1 MEAYEMVFPYSL
13 ALVLLVPLVSA
24 PVVYL
29 LGKQMGKKVGWV
41 ATLPLLVTLLLIANI
56 AVEINGGGS
65 YSESYGW
72 APAAGLTFGLL
83 ADGLSI
89 WMLITINVLTLM
101 ICVYST
107 SYMEHRFEE
116 EEHQTG
122 VPTPNSAYA
131 SYYTLYLL
139 YAVGMLGTV
148 MTTNLIQFYLFYE
161 LMLVPSWALI
171 NNYGYGERERIG
183 MMYFMWTHVG
193 AVILLAGIL
202 SSYWITGSFEIS
214 ALSQVVGSP
223 IAGWIAFAILI
234 GFFTKMAVFGIHI
247 WLPYAHGEAPTPI
260 SALLSPAMI
269 GIGAYAATR
278 LVVIPMQPVFKT
290 FSLVFSF
297 WALLTMVYGGLMA
310 LAQDDIKRFLAYSSV
325 SQMGY
330 IFLGLASAAEYG
342 VSGAIFHYV
351 THGFGKGILFGV
363 AGILMSQVGTR
374 SIKEMGGLAD
384 RMPITAVLCLLGFF
398 SIGGVPPTMGFMS
411 KFFIFSGTFSSAL
424 SGSPSQLIIAF
435 VSIVMTVLTVGYS
448 LWTMRRIFFGPLP
461 DHLKDVKEG
470 PWTMWAPLLVFA
482 LFSVIIGI
490 YPKFVT
496 DYLLPLLSEALG
508 TASSV
513 VH

>member
-1 MEAYEMVFPYSL
+1 MVMPFSL
-13 ALVLLVPLVSA
+13 ALVLIVPLVSA
-24 PVVYL
+24 PIVYF

-41 ATLPLLVTLLLIANI
+41 AALPLVVTMLLISSL
-56 AVEINGGGS
+56 AVGINGGGS
-65 YSESYGW
+65 YSESYAW
-72 APAAGLTFGLL
+72 APAAGLSLGLL

-89 WMLITINVLTLM
+89 WMLITINVLCLM
-101 ICVYST
+101 ICIYSVP
-107 SYMEHRFEE
+107 YMEHRFHE
-116 EEHQTG
+116 EEHHTG

-131 SYYTLYLL
+131 SYYMFYLL

-148 MTTNLIQFYLFYE
+148 ISTNIIQFYLFYE
-161 LMLVPSWALI
+161 LMLVPSWVLI

-193 AVILLAGIL
+193 AVIMLAGLL

-214 ALSQVVGSP
+214 ALSAVVGSP
-223 IAGWIAFAILI
+223 IAGWVAFAILI

-278 LVVIPMQPVFKT
+278 LVVVPMYPVYKT

-342 VSGAIFHYV
+342 VTGAVFHYV
-351 THGFGKGILFGV
+351 THGFGKCILFGV

-374 SIKEMGGLAD
+374 S
-384 RMPITAVLCLLGFF
+384 
-398 SIGGVPPTMGFMS
+398 
-411 KFFIFSGTFSSAL
+411 
-424 SGSPSQLIIAF
+424 
-435 VSIVMTVLTVGYS
+435 
-448 LWTMRRIFFGPLP
+448 
-461 DHLKDVKEG
+461 LKV
-470 PWTMWAPLLVFA
+470 
-482 LFSVIIGI
+482 
-490 YPKFVT
+490 
-496 DYLLPLLSEALG
+496 
-508 TASSV
+508 
-513 VH
+513 

>member
-1 MEAYEMVFPYSL
+1 MAIPYSL
-13 ALVLLVPLVSA
+13 ALVLLVPTVSA
-24 PVVYL
+24 PIVYQ

-41 ATLPLLVTLLLIANI
+41 ATIPLFLTLLLISSV

-65 YSESYGW
+65 YSESYSW
-72 APAAGLTFGLL
+72 APSAGLTFGLL

-89 WMLITINVLTLM
+89 WMLLTINVLCLM
-101 ICVYST
+101 ICIYSVP
-107 SYMEHRFEE
+107 YMEHRFHE
-116 EEHQTG
+116 EEHHTG

-131 SYYTLYLL
+131 SYYSLYLL

-148 MTTNLIQFYLFYE
+148 LTTNLIQFYLFYE
-161 LMLVPSWALI
+161 LMLVPSWAMI

-202 SSYWITGSFEIS
+202 SSFWITGSFEIS
-214 ALSQVVGSP
+214 ALSGVVSNP

-278 LVVIPMQPVFKT
+278 LVIIPLLPVYQT
-290 FSLVFSF
+290 FSLVFSA

-330 IFLGLASAAEYG
+330 IFLGLASAVEYG

-351 THGFGKGILFGV
+351 THGFGKCILFGV

-384 RMPITAVLCLLGFF
+384 RMPLTSILCLLGFF
-398 SIGGVPPTMGFMS
+398 TIGGIPPTMGFLS

-424 SGSPSQLIIAF
+424 TGSTSQLIIAL
-435 VSIVMTVLTVGYS
+435 VAIVMTVLTVGYS
-448 LWTMRRIFFGPLP
+448 LWTVRRIFFGPLP
-461 DHLKDVKEG
+461 EQLKEVKE
-470 PWTMWAPLLVFA
+470 APLTMTVPLLIFA

-496 DYLLPLLSEALG
+496 NYLLPLIANVL
-508 TASSV
+508 
-513 VH
+513 

>member
-1 MEAYEMVFPYSL
+1 MSIPYSL
-13 ALVLLVPLVSA
+13 ALVLVVPIVSA
-24 PVVYL
+24 PIVYF
-29 LGKQMGKKVGWV
+29 LGKQMGKKVGWI
-41 ATLPLLVTLLLIANI
+41 ATIPLLLTLLIAVSV
-56 AVEINGGGS
+56 AVEIQGGGF
-65 YSESYGW
+65 YSESYAW

-89 WMLITINVLTLM
+89 WMLITINILCLM
-101 ICVYST
+101 ICVYSVK
-107 SYMEHRFEE
+107 YMEHRFKE
-116 EEHQTG
+116 EEHHTG

-131 SYYTLYLL
+131 SYYTLYLM

-148 MTTNLIQFYLFYE
+148 LTTNLIQFYLFYE

-214 ALSQVVGSP
+214 ALSGVVGSP
-223 IAGWIAFAILI
+223 IAGWVAFAILI

-269 GIGAYAATR
+269 GIGAYAAIR
-278 LVVIPMQPVFKT
+278 LVAIPMYPVFKT
-290 FSLVFSF
+290 FSLVFSA

-310 LAQDDIKRFLAYSSV
+310 LSQDDIKRFLAYSSV

-342 VSGAIFHYV
+342 LAGAIFHYV
-351 THGFGKGILFGV
+351 THGFGKCILFGV
-363 AGILMSQVGTR
+363 AGILMSQVETR

-384 RMPITAVLCLLGFF
+384 RMPITAILCLLGFF
-398 SIGGVPPTMGFMS
+398 AIGGVPPTIGFMS
-411 KFFIFSGTFSSAL
+411 KFMIFSGVFSSAL
-424 SGSPSQLIIAF
+424 SGSPNQLIIAF

-461 DHLKDVKEG
+461 EHLKEVKEA
-470 PWTMWAPLLVFA
+470 PLIMTVPLLVFA
-482 LFSVIIGI
+482 IIVVIIGI
-490 YPKFVT
+490 YPKLVT
-496 DYLLPLLSEALG
+496 DNLLPYFAQALNA
-508 TASSV
+508 TASTV
-513 VH
+513 GH